1 MLSVVLLTG
10 QVVRLCMDPGGVLAI
25 CCHSDGC
32 VRMYDIQTGQLLY
45 RAWGHAAQVAAATL
59 SPDLSSLVS
68 VGADGCIVVWQ
79 LPSSLIEQLQ
89 AAAAAVADA
98 QEQAGCHMP
107 SPQLL
112 ARQSVASP
120 VPPSP
125 AGTAANGGAT
135 TPSSQQGDGGLGSR
149 ATPGSCVSEGGMSS
163 TMRRIQQGKPL
174 VSADKL
180 PRWARTPSVASTAV
194 AHANGGGGVKQQQQP
209 QPQRVSKWLAGRQ
222 PCESVGQGAATMSDP
237 GAQVR
242 RSLAGRGDLSTVTT
256 CWHTALACLPA

>member
-1 MLSVVLLTG
+1 
-10 QVVRLCMDPGGVLAI
+10 VRLCMDPGGVLAI

-59 SPDLSSLVS
+59 SPDLTSLVS
-68 VGADGCIVVWQ
+68 VGGDGCIVVWQ
-79 LPSSLIEQLQ
+79 LPGSLIEQLQ
-89 AAAAAVADA
+89 AATAAVAEA
-98 QEQAGCHMP
+98 QEQAGCQMP

-112 ARQSVASP
+112 GRQCVGFPA
-120 VPPSP
+120 PPSP
-125 AGTAANGGAT
+125 AGTAAIGGTA
-135 TPSSQQGDGGLGSR
+135 TPSSQQGDGGPGSR

-180 PRWARTPSVASTAV
+180 PRWARSPSVASTAA
-194 AHANGGGGVKQQQQP
+194 AHASDGGVAAGRITRQQQP

-222 PCESVGQGAATMSDP
+222 PCDPVGQGAATLSDP

-242 RSLAGRGDLSTVTT
+242 RSLAASKDLSTVTI
-256 CWHTALACLPA
+256 